1 MKTKTKH
8 KHHKENKERKWF
20 KIVSKSERILYIVM
34 LFWLFFGF
42 LAVYF
47 KADIVQL
54 AGYFTSL
61 TGFIGTYLYGEYKRT
76 STSTPFYKKG
86 PTSSRELIIYITIF
100 LWIVAGIYTLYKH
113 LSINNLTV
121 YFSSLIPFVSS
132 FIIYK
137 TFKGIDIPSLM
148 NKNSENKPDVETSK
162 SETVAETNN

>member
-86 PTSSRELIIYITIF
+86 TNIIKRTYNLYNYIS
-100 LWIVAGIYTLYKH
+100 LDCCRNIY
-113 LSINNLTV
+113 
-121 YFSSLIPFVSS
+121 
-132 FIIYK
+132 FI
-137 TFKGIDIPSLM
+137 
-148 NKNSENKPDVETSK
+148 
-162 SETVAETNN
+162 